1 MNKFTILND
10 LSKDVSSSP
19 CQDRSESEHL
29 HWKWMKLKELKK
41 KKKKERKTNFLEL
54 QKKH

>member
-1 MNKFTILND
+1 MNKFIILND
-10 LSKDVSSSP
+10 ISKDVSSSP

-41 KKKKERKTNFLEL
+41 KKKKEKLIS
-54 QKKH
+54 

>member
-10 LSKDVSSSP
+10 ISKDVSSSP

-29 HWKWMKLKELKK
+29 HWKWMKLKEFKK
-41 KKKKERKTNFLEL
+41 KKKKEKLIS
-54 QKKH
+54 